1 MTSEEG
7 NLGCFLHSEGFN
19 IVTVN
24 HQSGLPMDLETF
36 VARATIQLNET
47 FDVLIC
53 PMPRGAVDNV
63 KGSSKFVMS

>member
-1 MTSEEG
+1 MTSKVG
-7 NLGCFLHSEGFN
+7 NLGCFLHPEGFK

-24 HQSGLPMDLETF
+24 HQSGLAMDLETY

-53 PMPRGAVDNV
+53 PIPRGAVDNL
-63 KGSSKFVMS
+63 